1 MNRLMELLQ
10 EADIT
15 VDVDVRR
22 FSSLKG
28 IDGLSQP
35 LNVCVAKSMIYNKIV
50 SHPLI
55 SAAT

>member
-10 EADIT
+10 EAEIT

-35 LNVCVAKSMIYNKIV
+35 LNVCVAKHMIYNRIV
-50 SHPLI
+50 SHLLI

>member
-28 IDGLSQP
+28 IDGLFQP
-35 LNVCVAKSMIYNKIV
+35 LNVCVAKPMIYNKIV